1 MMMTMTMVM
10 IIIMINGGDLDS
22 KILASVALCF
32 KMKKEA
38 RDLKKLKNPPS

>member
-1 MMMTMTMVM
+1 MMTMTMVM
-10 IIIMINGGDLDS
+10 MIIIMINDGDLDS